1 MTTLR
6 IAHLYPLSTAVQGD
20 EGNARVL
27 AHRARLRGIET
38 VVTTVHDG
46 PVPAADILL
55 LGGVDDAGMPRLRN
69 RLDAGGLA
77 GRVAGG
83 AVVLAV
89 NAAYQVLGHE
99 YATPD
104 GRRHDG
110 LGVLDVRSERSGSLL
125 ASPVITRAR
134 PDLGLPAMSAYES
147 HHGTS
152 TLGPDAEPFVEL
164 ELGTGNGNG
173 RRTDGA
179 RRTNVIGTYLN
190 GPLLARNAE
199 LADLLLGWA
208 LGAPLEPAAAPTAD
222 ALRAQR
228 IAEDHLDPS
237 GWGGRVYGSAR
248 PWHRAPRRA
257 RRAASA

>member
-55 LGGVDDAGMPRLRN
+55 LGGVDDAGMPGLRN
-69 RLDAGGLA
+69 RLDAGGLT
-77 GRVAGG
+77 GRVADG

-104 GRRHDG
+104 GGRHDG
-110 LGVLDVRSERSGSLL
+110 LGVLDVHSGRSDSLL
-125 ASPVITRAR
+125 APPSSREP
-134 PDLGLPAMSAYES
+134 
-147 HHGTS
+147 
-152 TLGPDAEPFVEL
+152 GPTW
-164 ELGTGNGNG
+164 GS
-173 RRTDGA
+173 RR
-179 RRTNVIGTYLN
+179 
-190 GPLLARNAE
+190 
-199 LADLLLGWA
+199 
-208 LGAPLEPAAAPTAD
+208 
-222 ALRAQR
+222 
-228 IAEDHLDPS
+228 
-237 GWGGRVYGSAR
+237 
-248 PWHRAPRRA
+248 
-257 RRAASA
+257 